1 MAQKPTD
8 NPRAEA
14 AFSFFASLPTET
26 RSYGEVAKK
35 FGVGIA
41 TVKRWGATGQ
51 WRRRLNERQARIA
64 RQAADRVEA
73 TEVDAR
79 SRRTK
84 LVELGLIKLANAIA
98 KGDVR
103 PSYGDLDRLVRLEGH
118 LTGTDKT
125 LPLDEVDRLFQLFL
139 RAIEQEIHDPEQ
151 RRRIAEA
158 IRDALDAAQ
167 AAS

>member
-1 MAQKPTD
+1 MGQRPTD
-8 NPRAEA
+8 NPRAEE
-14 AFSFFASLPTET
+14 AFAFFASLPAET

-41 TVKRWGATGQ
+41 TVKRWGAAGH
-51 WRRRLNERQARIA
+51 WRRRLNEREARIA
-64 RQAADRVEA
+64 RQAADRAEA

-84 LVELGLIKLANAIA
+84 LVELGLIKLASAIA

>member
-1 MAQKPTD
+1 MSKKPDEPSRAAEAFAYYSSLPPERRSYAEVAREFGVSLPTVNRWGSKGKWRQRVQQRD
-8 NPRAEA
+8 LAIARRKADRAEA
-14 AFSFFASLPTET
+14 AQ
-26 RSYGEVAKK
+26 V
-35 FGVGIA
+35 GVH
-41 TVKRWGATGQ
+41 
-51 WRRRLNERQARIA
+51 
-64 RQAADRVEA
+64 
-73 TEVDAR
+73 